1 MSNRYRPHLLVLPE
15 DEADQ
20 AIANGLMLSL
30 NINQRAVI
38 IDKPAKG
45 WKKVVCKM
53 TGPVADEMRRYPS
66 CHTVLLIDFDCKTRG
81 ATPEKRF
88 REILK
93 EIPDDLQHRVF
104 VLGALTEPEGL
115 KRKLNLSFERIGEAL
130 VEDCPDK
137 RHEFWD
143 DELLGHNH
151 DEMER
156 LMLAVR
162 SFLFAS

>member
-1 MSNRYRPHLLVLPE
+1 MSNRYRPHVLVLPE

-20 AIANGLMLSL
+20 AIANGLKFSL

-45 WKKVVCKM
+45 WKKVVGKLS
-53 TGPVADEMRRYPS
+53 GPVADEMRRYRS
-66 CHTVLLIDFDCKTRG
+66 CHTVLLIDFDCKRVG
-81 ATPEKRF
+81 ASPEKRF
-88 REILK
+88 REIR
-93 EIPDDLQHRVF
+93 EEVPADLQHRVF

-115 KRKLNLSFERIGEAL
+115 KRKLSLSFERIGEAL
-130 VEDCPDK
+130 VEDCPEK

-143 DELLGHNH
+143 DELLRHNR

-156 LMLAVR
+156 LLLAVR
-162 SFLFAS
+162 GFLFAS